1 MAVATQFCIGLENKP
16 GALAELCG
24 ILRRA
29 DVNVD
34 ALYVSEDEDCTW
46 VNFVA
51 SPVPVANDVLA
62 EAGHDFFTEKVLV
75 VRVDDRPGELERVSS
90 KLAEASININYV
102 YGSCVNGSCTL
113 VFNVDD
119 MAGAE
124 KAVGA

>member
-1 MAVATQFCIGLENKP
+1 VAVATQFCIGLENKP
-16 GALAELCG
+16 GALAGLCG
-24 ILRRA
+24 ALQRA
-29 DVNVD
+29 NVNID

-62 EAGHDFFTEKVLV
+62 EAGHNFFTEKVLV
-75 VRVDDRPGELERVSS
+75 IRVEDRPGELERVSS

-113 VFNVDD
+113 VFNVDEI
-119 MAGAE
+119 ARAE
-124 KAVGA
+124 KTVGV